1 MTTDQHRDDAPPVP
15 HFSRQGDDGRTT
27 LGHVGEVDKHDL
39 RLSAYGDC
47 EEANAAIGTALSLLG
62 GGSLAVVDMLASVQ
76 HDLFDLASDLRPDTY
91 AETDSEVHIT
101 PAHIERVERA
111 IDHFGSDLNRV
122 RGFVLPGGTPAAS
135 LIYQARAVV
144 RRAERSLWAAVAADP
159 ERLATLPA
167 QYMNR
172 LSALL
177 FVLARATNAEHGDT
191 MWRPMASVTPPADQP
206 MESAQAEA

>member
-1 MTTDQHRDDAPPVP
+1 MSTEPFSDDAQTTP

-27 LGHVGEVDKHDL
+27 LGQVGEVDKHDL

-47 EEANAAIGTALSLLG
+47 EEANAAIGTALSLAG
-62 GGSLAVVDMLASVQ
+62 GGSMEIVDVLASVQ
-76 HDLFDLASDLRPDTY
+76 HDLFDLASDLRPDAYPDTSS
-91 AETDSEVHIT
+91 DVHIT
-101 PAHIERVERA
+101 SAHIERVERA
-111 IDHFGSDLNRV
+111 IDHFGTDLHRV

-135 LIYQARAVV
+135 LIFQARTVV

-159 ERLATLPA
+159 EGLAPLPA

-177 FVLARATNAEHGDT
+177 FVLARATNSEHGDT
-191 MWRPMASVTPPADQP
+191 MWKPMASVTPPADQP
-206 MESAQAEA
+206 METVQA

>member
-1 MTTDQHRDDAPPVP
+1 MNTEPTSDTAQAVP

-27 LGHVGEVDKHDL
+27 LGHIGDVDKHDL

-47 EEANAAIGTALSLLG
+47 EEANAAIGTALSLAG
-62 GGSLAVVDMLASVQ
+62 VGSLAVVEMLASVQ

-91 AETDSEVHIT
+91 PDTSSDVHIT
-101 PAHIERVERA
+101 SAHIERVERA
-111 IDHFGSDLNRV
+111 IDHFGSDLHEV

-135 LIYQARAVV
+135 LIYQARTVV

-159 ERLATLPA
+159 ERLTQLPA
-167 QYMNR
+167 RYMNR

-191 MWRPMASVTPPADQP
+191 MWHPMASVTPPADQP
-206 MESAQAEA
+206 LETAQA

>member
-1 MTTDQHRDDAPPVP
+1 MSTEPASDNPQTVP
-15 HFSRQGDDGRTT
+15 HFSREGDDGRTT

-47 EEANAAIGTALSLLG
+47 EEANAAIGTALSFAG
-62 GGSLAVVDMLASVQ
+62 GGSLGVVDILASVQ

-91 AETDSEVHIT
+91 PDTGSDVHIT
-101 PAHIERVERA
+101 SAHIERVERA
-111 IDHFGSDLNRV
+111 IEHFGQDLHQV

-135 LIYQARAVV
+135 LIFQARTAV
-144 RRAERSLWAAVAADP
+144 RRAERSLWAAVAAEP
-159 ERLATLPA
+159 ERLAPLPA
-167 QYMNR
+167 RYMNR

-191 MWRPMASVTPPADQP
+191 MWKPMASVTPPADQP
-206 MESAQAEA
+206 MERVQA

>member
-1 MTTDQHRDDAPPVP
+1 MSTEPTSEEAHPVP

-27 LGHVGEVDKHDL
+27 LGHVGEVDKHDR

-47 EEANAAIGTALSLLG
+47 EEANAAIGTALSLAG
-62 GGSLAVVDMLASVQ
+62 GGSLAIVDMLASVQ
-76 HDLFDLASDLRPDTY
+76 HDLFDLASDLRPDSYPGT
-91 AETDSEVHIT
+91 TSDVHIT
-101 PAHIERVERA
+101 SAHIERVERA
-111 IDHFGSDLNRV
+111 IDHFGDDLNQV

-135 LIYQARAVV
+135 LIFQARTVV
-144 RRAERSLWAAVAADP
+144 RRAERSLWAARADDP
-159 ERLATLPA
+159 ERLTELPA

-191 MWRPMASVTPPADQP
+191 MWKPMASVTPPADQP
-206 MESAQAEA
+206 MESVPA